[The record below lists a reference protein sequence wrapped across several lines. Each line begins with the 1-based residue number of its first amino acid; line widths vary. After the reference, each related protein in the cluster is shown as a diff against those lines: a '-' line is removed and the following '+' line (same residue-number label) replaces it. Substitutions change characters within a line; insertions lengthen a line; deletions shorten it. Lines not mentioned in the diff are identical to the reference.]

1 MKCEVKGLCA
11 RRMSI
16 VSANICVERPLVATP
31 GCFLF
36 LPPGVIGKLP
46 LGMGKEN
53 PQGCEKKIPRGVK
66 RKYPGV

>member
-46 LGMGKEN
+46 
-53 PQGCEKKIPRGVK
+53 
-66 RKYPGV
+66 PGV